1 MEKKKREDEGVGGC
15 EDPLLWDP
23 GELLSVSHSD
33 TLPGLDEGLSA
44 APFCCCDI
52 TPAHQQQYTLIA
64 VIFFFFFGF
73 AFGAVEASVY
83 KVGGGCS

>member
-1 MEKKKREDEGVGGC
+1 MGGC

-23 GELLSVSHSD
+23 GELLSVAHSD
-33 TLPGLDEGLSA
+33 TLPGSDEGLSA

-64 VIFFFFFGF
+64 VIFFL
-73 AFGAVEASVY
+73 ALHLVQWRQVCIKLVAVVLN
-83 KVGGGCS
+83 GCR

>member
-1 MEKKKREDEGVGGC
+1 MGGC

-33 TLPGLDEGLSA
+33 TLPGSDEGLSA

-64 VIFFFFFGF
+64 VIFFFSFFL
-73 AFGAVEASVY
+73 ALHLVQWRQVCIKLVAVVLN
-83 KVGGGCS
+83 GCR